1 MKLSFYVVSS
11 PGLED
16 ITLAEVRSLGY
27 PKAKRIEGGVSI
39 IGSTRDLYRCNFLL
53 RTASRIYLRLC
64 EGETHRFTDIAKL
77 LARCELNQFA
87 DKDTPITVSATSH
100 ASTLYHTGAIEKAAR
115 EAIEL
120 GGLSTLGKQ
129 NEVGDDRKI
138 QLSIRIVRNQCT
150 VSLDTS
156 GAPLHHRGYKLAA
169 GSAPLRETLAAAILR
184 AVDWN
189 PSVPVIDP
197 FCGSGTIPI
206 EAAMV
211 AGNIAPGVLRTFG
224 FHRWPALNRGAWS
237 SVVSEVGAKGA
248 EPGEEEARSPL
259 ANTFSIEGSDLN
271 CETTTQAHKNAERA
285 RVGHIVRFYCRD
297 ACDLPQLL
305 PGSLII
311 CNPPYGARLEE
322 PGFALKLLNRFGLAA
337 KKRAKGSTLAV
348 LLPSGLPASSLGLSV
363 EEKLCFLHG
372 GKRVR
377 LYCGVVG

>member
-16 ITLAEVRSLGY
+16 ITLSEVRSLGY

-39 IGSTRDLYRCNFLL
+39 IGSTRDLYRCNFRL

-77 LARCELNQFA
+77 FARCDLNQFA

-115 EAIEL
+115 EAIEFR
-120 GGLSTLGKQ
+120 GLSTFGKQ
-129 NEVGDDRKI
+129 SGAEDGRKI
-138 QLSIRIVRNQCT
+138 QLSIRIVRNRCT

-211 AGNIAPGVLRTFG
+211 AGDIAPGVLRTFG
-224 FHRWPALNRGAWS
+224 FHHWPALNRGAWS
-237 SVVSEVGAKGA
+237 SVISEEGAKEA
-248 EPGEEEARSPL
+248 EQGEKEAPPSY
-259 ANTFSIEGSDLN
+259 ANTISIEGSDLN
-271 CETTTQAHKNAERA
+271 CETVTQAQENAERA
-285 RVGHIVRFYCRD
+285 GVNRLLRFCCRD

-305 PGSLII
+305 PGSLIV

-322 PGFALKLLNRFGLAA
+322 PGFALKLLNHFGLVV
-337 KKRAKGSTLAV
+337 KKRARGSTLAV
-348 LLPSGLPASSLGLSV
+348 LLPSGLPASSLGLPM